1 MDRSLNPNSGIR
13 KQDGAMVIASV
24 ASNRIGRDLT
34 WDWLRSNWDKIS
46 AYFDTAISSSV
57 GHVIQSIASDFS
69 SELKL
74 KELSEFYETNKAGL
88 GTARKATKIAIQWVR
103 VNIKWM
109 KNNYETI
116 VNWLTDQLA
125 DTPIDRRPIE

>member
-1 MDRSLNPNSGIR
+1 
-13 KQDGAMVIASV
+13 MVIASV
-24 ASNRIGRDLT
+24 ANNRIGRDLT
-34 WDWLRSNWDKIS
+34 WDWLRSNWNKIS

-57 GHVIQSIASDFS
+57 GHVIQAIASDFS

-74 KELSEFYETNKAGL
+74 EELSDFYETNKAGL
-88 GTARKATKIAIQWVR
+88 GTARKDTKIAIQWVR

-116 VNWLTDQLA
+116 VNWLTDQLT
-125 DTPIDRRPIE
+125 DKPIDHRPIE